1 MVFTVSTLSIYQDR
15 YLFQEQIH
23 TKNGKSGFPDFP
35 FLLSGN
41 IDTHQ
46 RLAQRK
52 LGTLDI
58 NRLCPIGK
66 TLLGACFC
74 RLRSRLV
81 DLVRPLSN
89 LCKKCYLFRQDLCKP
104 GMNRSN
110 DILLALLVD
119 RYNPRRKNRCE
130 RNMPR
135 ITNSKWKQN
144 SSVMWIRMM
153 RQPY

>member
-1 MVFTVSTLSIYQDR
+1 MVPAWFFTVSTLSIYQDR

-74 RLRSRLV
+74 RLRSA
-81 DLVRPLSN
+81 P
-89 LCKKCYLFRQDLCKP
+89 
-104 GMNRSN
+104 
-110 DILLALLVD
+110 
-119 RYNPRRKNRCE
+119 
-130 RNMPR
+130 
-135 ITNSKWKQN
+135 
-144 SSVMWIRMM
+144 
-153 RQPY
+153 